1 MVDLD
6 DLAKLRETQSGS
18 LPEHVRSW
26 ATYQKIPTGTRQSTV
41 LSLYERYHMEEKRF
55 VQYMLRSKTGLGD
68 PERLVHE
75 QIIKY
80 GMKVEECESYFEY
93 EVPCGTIGSVD
104 FKVYQLECN
113 PALVEVKNIASWK
126 QSLVLLLYKKYHP
139 ECELV
144 AAFFG
149 ARPVQG
155 KQDIIRVAL
164 NELGIHCMWVNEH
177 GELERFA
184 GDGVA
189 DEF

>member
-55 VQYMLRSKTGLGD
+55 VQYMLRSKTGLSD
-68 PERLVHE
+68 PERLEHE
-75 QIIKY
+75 RIIRQY
-80 GMKVEECESYFEY
+80 TAREDCESILEY

-104 FKVYQLECN
+104 FKLSQLDTV
-113 PALVEVKNIASWK
+113 PWLVEVKNIASWK
-126 QSLVLLLYKKYHP
+126 QALVLLLYKKYHP
-139 ECELV
+139 ECDLI

>member
-26 ATYQKIPTGTRQSTV
+26 AQYQKIPRGTRQSTV
-41 LSLYERYHMEEKRF
+41 VSLYERYHMEEKWF
-55 VQYMLRSKTGLGD
+55 VQYMLRSKTGLSD

-75 QIIKY
+75 RIIKHY
-80 GMKVEECESYFEY
+80 CLSDFECTLLY
-93 EVPCGTIGSVD
+93 EVDCGGIGSVD
-104 FKVYQLECN
+104 FKFRECM
-113 PALVEVKNIASWK
+113 PEALVEVKNVASWK

-139 ECELV
+139 ECDLIV
-144 AAFFG
+144 AFFG

-164 NELGIHCMWVNEH
+164 NELGIHCMWVNEN
-177 GELERFA
+177 GELERFI